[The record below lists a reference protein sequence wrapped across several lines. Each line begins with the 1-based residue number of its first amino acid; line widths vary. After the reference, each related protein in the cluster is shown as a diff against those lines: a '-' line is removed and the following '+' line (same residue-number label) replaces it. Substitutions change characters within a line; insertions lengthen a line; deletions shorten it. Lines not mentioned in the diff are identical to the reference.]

1 MNNKYLLTS
10 IIHNLG
16 IFQPK
21 NYIKYQYSYTIDK
34 VVENKLYLKQLVNKA
49 STKIKQGSS
58 LKVGNNYLF
67 QISKTF
73 TATSYNPHIQQVVTT
88 DLFIYPDEK
97 DKKYSFIE
105 TTKTSLEKNNFVE
118 NFLKNT
124 SPYGICKLIINNKE
138 EFFNYEKFL
147 TNNEVKLRIKLN
159 TEDKTLNIAYLILI
173 DTANYS
179 GVYVIM
185 SDEKGIY
192 IESNSPFTNVL
203 DYDLEIFNAPYIYN
217 KTIEDDVFKD
227 EKIDD
232 KDPTI
237 IHVLDFGI
245 VVSSNGDSN
254 TTESTTKITGKVSL
268 FFHIK
273 IDDDSLDGGFELQN
287 FIQKELPI
295 VINTITAI
303 DTDELE
309 VNKIR
314 VVDSKIVYNNGLRVI
329 YTVSLE
335 YEESIETLVSSQIKD
350 FNYLVIK

>member
-21 NYIKYQYSYTIDK
+21 NYIKYQYSYTIDE
-34 VVENKLYLKQLVNKA
+34 VVENKLYLKQLVNKV

-73 TATSYNPHIQQVVTT
+73 TATSYNPQILTSGF
-88 DLFIYPDEK
+88 FIYPDEK
-97 DKKYSFIE
+97 DKKYSFIGPINSYGE
-105 TTKTSLEKNNFVE
+105 R
-118 NFLKNT
+118 FLKKT
-124 SPYGICKLIINNKE
+124 SPYGICKLTIDNKE
-138 EFFNYEKFL
+138 EIFNYEKFL

-159 TEDKTLNIAYLILI
+159 TEDKTLNITYLTLI

-232 KDPTI
+232 EDPTI

-295 VINTITAI
+295 VINTITTI

>member
-21 NYIKYQYSYTIDK
+21 NYIKYQYSYTIDE
-34 VVENKLYLKQLVNKA
+34 VVENKLYLKQLVNKV

-73 TATSYNPHIQQVVTT
+73 TIDCCYNQQTQENLTT
-88 DLFIYPDEK
+88 DLFIYPDKK

-105 TTKTSLEKNNFVE
+105 TIKIDSYK
-118 NFLKNT
+118 FLNDT
-124 SPYGICKLIINNKE
+124 SPYGICKLTIDNKE
-138 EFFNYEKFL
+138 EIFNYEKFL
-147 TNNEVKLRIKLN
+147 TKNEVKLRIKLN
-159 TEDKTLNIAYLILI
+159 TEDKTLNITYLTLI

-232 KDPTI
+232 EDPTI

-303 DTDELE
+303 DSDELE

>member
-21 NYIKYQYSYTIDK
+21 NYIKYQYSYTIDE
-34 VVENKLYLKQLVNKA
+34 VVENKLYLKQLVNKV

-73 TATSYNPHIQQVVTT
+73 TATSYNPQILTSGF
-88 DLFIYPDEK
+88 FIYPDEK
-97 DKKYSFIE
+97 DKKYSFIGPINSYGE
-105 TTKTSLEKNNFVE
+105 R
-118 NFLKNT
+118 FLKKT
-124 SPYGICKLIINNKE
+124 SPYGICKLTIDNKE
-138 EFFNYEKFL
+138 EIFNYEKFL
-147 TNNEVKLRIKLN
+147 TKNEVKLRIKLN
-159 TEDKTLNIAYLILI
+159 TEDKTLNITYLTLI

-232 KDPTI
+232 EDPTI

-295 VINTITAI
+295 VINTITTI

>member
-21 NYIKYQYSYTIDK
+21 NYIKYQYSYTIDE
-34 VVENKLYLKQLVNKA
+34 VVENKLYLKQLVNKV

-73 TATSYNPHIQQVVTT
+73 TTTSYNPQILTSGF
-88 DLFIYPDEK
+88 FIYPDEK
-97 DKKYSFIE
+97 DKKYSFIGPINSYGE
-105 TTKTSLEKNNFVE
+105 R
-118 NFLKNT
+118 FLKKT
-124 SPYGICKLIINNKE
+124 SPYGICKLTIDNKE
-138 EFFNYEKFL
+138 EIFNYEKFL

-159 TEDKTLNIAYLILI
+159 TEDKTLNITYLTLI

-192 IESNSPFTNVL
+192 IESNSPFTHVL
-203 DYDLEIFNAPYIYN
+203 EHDLEIFNAPYIYN

-232 KDPTI
+232 EDPTI

-303 DTDELE
+303 DSDELE

>member
-34 VVENKLYLKQLVNKA
+34 VVENKLYLKQLVNKVN
-49 STKIKQGSS
+49 TKIKQGSS

-73 TATSYNPHIQQVVTT
+73 TITSYNPHIQQVVTT

-97 DKKYSFIE
+97 SKKYSFIKPINSYGE
-105 TTKTSLEKNNFVE
+105 I
-118 NFLKNT
+118 FLKNT
-124 SPYGICKLIINNKE
+124 SPYGICKLIINDKE
-138 EFFNYEKFL
+138 EIFNYEKYL
-147 TNNEVKLRIKLN
+147 TNNEVKLSIKLN
-159 TEDKTLNIAYLILI
+159 TEDKPLNITNLTLI